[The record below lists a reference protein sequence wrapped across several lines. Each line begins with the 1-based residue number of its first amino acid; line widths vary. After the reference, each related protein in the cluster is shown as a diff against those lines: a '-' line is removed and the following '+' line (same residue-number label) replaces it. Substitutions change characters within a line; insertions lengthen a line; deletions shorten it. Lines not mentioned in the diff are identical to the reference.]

1 MKLTERDLL
10 AVQVAPT
17 DLLHVVD
24 VSDTTQSAGGSSFKV
39 PADRLNVPL
48 TKCLFVDNQSTTATN
63 ARAQKGNITAPY
75 KTIEAAITAATT
87 GDAVVLLSDCEV
99 TDNGSIVNNIF
110 KNGITITDLG
120 LGVKVSYL
128 GSEEGWILNIDTV
141 TNVDFR
147 LLGDITFLNTAEI
160 ANSGCIIVNGCT
172 NGNLTLEYNRAISNA
187 LTLVSTSNSITK
199 TDSNFN
205 IICNENMVDVTSTK
219 TWRTAAILSEL
230 NNGGATKN
238 YNLVCQTAK
247 NIHGGS
253 LIASDCVVTC
263 QDTNSNVEVKNIV
276 SNSAQ
281 NYVLLLGTTN
291 TVFKNDILNSTGTSS
306 SSVVLYNPIVSS
318 IIKLGDITLTNSIC
332 FASNYNNTG
341 AIDSYVYFN
350 KLVSSANSPC
360 VRFNPSNVLFT
371 GTKIENTGGGAAIDI
386 NFGANGTSIIGNFD
400 VRELKSNST
409 SATLLVNYGIGYVNA
424 NSDYK
429 TRFFGDIRIENN
441 GGGAA
446 IGRNANAFIAS
457 HIFLFNGQV
466 SLITD
471 TDFPIVSNVSVGSN
485 QTAMPFLFKK
495 DGFVNNDVEFTS
507 ATAFECSI
515 IIDDSVFSGPLGGD
529 TLSTDYTFKLNV
541 NLGGGVYNF
550 TKFFAIGTTRTDVR
564 DGLITDL
571 NALFDTGGSQ
581 VFTYRGITVTVNF
594 SADGLNIKSVSI
606 SGAFAY
612 FYFITNSGLTDN
624 GFISAS
630 VVDGESSLKN
640 FYSTVLNYDTNIS
653 NLI

>member
-1 MKLTERDLL
+1 MKLTERDLI

-39 PADRLNVPL
+39 TADRLNVPL
-48 TKCLFVDNQSTTATN
+48 AKCLFVDNQSTTATD

-75 KTIEAAITAATT
+75 KTIEAAITAANT

-99 TDNGSIVNNIF
+99 TDNGSTVNNIF

-120 LGVKVSYL
+120 LGIKVSYL
-128 GSEEGWILNIDTV
+128 GSENGWILNIDAV

-147 LLGDITFLNTAEI
+147 LLGDMTFLNTAKI
-160 ANSGCIIVNGCT
+160 GNSGCIRVNGCT

-187 LTLVSTSNSITK
+187 LTLVSTSNSFTK

-219 TWRTAAILSEL
+219 TWRTAAILSET
-230 NNGGATKN
+230 NNGGVMKN

-276 SNSAQ
+276 SNSSQ

-291 TVFKNDILNSTGTSS
+291 SVFKNDTLNSTGTAS
-306 SSVVLYNPIVSS
+306 SSVVFYNPINSS
-318 IIKLGDITLTNSIC
+318 IIKLGDITHNNSIC
-332 FASNYNNTG
+332 FSSNYNNAG

-360 VRFNPSNVLFT
+360 VRFTPSNVLFT

-386 NFGANGTSIIGNFD
+386 TFGANGTSIIGNFD
-400 VRELKSNST
+400 VMELKSNST
-409 SATLLVNYGIGYVNA
+409 SATLLVNYGIAYENG

-429 TRFFGDIRIENN
+429 TRFFGDIRIEND

-446 IGRNANAFIAS
+446 IGRNANAFISS
-457 HIFLFNGQV
+457 HIFLFEGQV

-471 TDFPIVSNVSVGSN
+471 TNFPIVSNVSVGSN
-485 QTAMPFLFKK
+485 QSAMPFLFKK
-495 DGFVNNDVEFTS
+495 EGFINRDVEFTG
-507 ATAFECSI
+507 ATAFEYSI
-515 IIDDSVFSGPLGGD
+515 DIDDSVFLNNTGTG
-529 TLSTDYTFKLNV
+529 TLLTDYTFKLNV

-550 TKFFAIGTTRTDVR
+550 TKFFASGTTRNAVR

-594 SADGLNIKSVSI
+594 SADGLNIKSESI

-630 VVDGESSLKN
+630 VVDGGSALKN
-640 FYSTVLNYDTNIS
+640 FYSASLNYDTNIS

>member
-39 PADRLNVPL
+39 TADRVNVPL
-48 TKCLFVDNQSTTATN
+48 AKCLFVDNQSTTATD

-99 TDNGSIVNNIF
+99 TDNGSVVNNIF

-128 GSEEGWILNIDTV
+128 GSENGWILNIDAV
-141 TNVDFR
+141 TNIDFR

-160 ANSGCIIVNGCT
+160 ANSGCIRVNGCT

-205 IICNENMVDVTSTK
+205 IICNENIVDVTATK
-219 TWRTAAILSEL
+219 TWATAAILSQT
-230 NNGGATKN
+230 NNGGAMKN

-253 LIASDCVVTC
+253 VIATDCVVTC
-263 QDTNSNVEVKNIV
+263 LDTNANVEVKNIV

-291 TVFKNDILNSTGTSS
+291 SVFKNDILNNTGTVSQAVTVFNTIA
-306 SSVVLYNPIVSS
+306 SSV
-318 IIKLGDITLTNSIC
+318 IKLGDITLTNGIC

-350 KLVSSANSPC
+350 KLVSSASNPC
-360 VRFNPSNVLFT
+360 VRFTPSNVLFT
-371 GTKIENTGGGAAIDI
+371 GTKIENTGGGAAIEI
-386 NFGANGTSIIGNFD
+386 TVSANGTSILGNFD

-409 SATLLVNYGIGYVNA
+409 SATLLVNYGIAYVNA
-424 NSDYK
+424 ISDYK
-429 TRFFGDIRIENN
+429 TRFLGDIRIENTST
-441 GGGAA
+441 GAA
-446 IGRNANAFIAS
+446 IGRSNNAFISS
-457 HIFLFNGQV
+457 HIFLFDGQV
-466 SLITD
+466 SLVTD
-471 TDFPIVSNVSVGSN
+471 TNFPIVSNIDVGSN

-495 DGFVNNDVEFTS
+495 DGFINNDVEFTS
-507 ATAFECSI
+507 ATAFEYSI
-515 IIDDSVFSGPLGGD
+515 EIDDAIFTGNLGTD

-550 TKFFAIGTTRTDVR
+550 TKFFAGGTTRTAVR

-581 VFTYRGITVTVNF
+581 TFTYRGITVTVNF
-594 SADGLNIKSVSI
+594 SADGLNIKSESI

-630 VVDGESSLKN
+630 VVDGESALKN
-640 FYSTVLNYDTNIS
+640 FFSTTLNYDTNIS